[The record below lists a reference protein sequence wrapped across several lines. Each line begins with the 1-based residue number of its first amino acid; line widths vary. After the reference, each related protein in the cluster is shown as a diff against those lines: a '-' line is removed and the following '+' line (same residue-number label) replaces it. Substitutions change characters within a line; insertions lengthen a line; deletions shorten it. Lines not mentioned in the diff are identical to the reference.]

1 MAEWFEDEA
10 FWKELYPYLFSQK
23 VFQQAEEQVGQV
35 LRLTGFQKGAI
46 LDLSCGPGRFS
57 VLLAKMGFRV
67 TGVDLSAFL
76 LGKAREK
83 AAAAGVEVEWVRS
96 DMRTFVRDKTFDLA
110 LSLFTSFGYFKDK
123 KDDLRVLD
131 NMFRSLKPGGT
142 CLVDINGKERVSR
155 LLEHTIAE
163 KMEDGS
169 LLVQRPEVFEDW
181 TRLRN
186 EWIIIKGE
194 RARTFRFDLTVYSGQ
209 ELRELLE
216 RAGFVD
222 INLYGSFK
230 GAPYDSEAQRLIAKA
245 SRP

>member
-1 MAEWFEDEA
+1 MGEW
-10 FWKELYPYLFSQK
+10 L
-23 VFQQAEEQVGQV
+23 
-35 LRLTGFQKGAI
+35 
-46 LDLSCGPGRFS
+46 
-57 VLLAKMGFRV
+57 
-67 TGVDLSAFL
+67 
-76 LGKAREK
+76 
-83 AAAAGVEVEWVRS
+83 
-96 DMRTFVRDKTFDLA
+96 
-110 LSLFTSFGYFKDK
+110 
-123 KDDLRVLD
+123 
-131 NMFRSLKPGGT
+131 
-142 CLVDINGKERVSR
+142 KERVSR

-245 SRP
+245 RRP